1 MIFGH
6 KAGKCAKHCAYT
18 QIKPLHTIPVE
29 ALLRKESGFVLTLV
43 VGAGFFQELE
53 SNLLHTK
60 RQKLVVE
67 YLVVSLFFTFLQAP
81 TFE

>member
-1 MIFGH
+1 MCETLRI
-6 KAGKCAKHCAYT
+6 YT
-18 QIKPLHTIPVE
+18 DKTASHHPPVQ

-43 VGAGFFQELE
+43 VVGADFFQELE

-67 YLVVSLFFTFLQAP
+67 YLVVSLFFYFFASAH
-81 TFE
+81 F